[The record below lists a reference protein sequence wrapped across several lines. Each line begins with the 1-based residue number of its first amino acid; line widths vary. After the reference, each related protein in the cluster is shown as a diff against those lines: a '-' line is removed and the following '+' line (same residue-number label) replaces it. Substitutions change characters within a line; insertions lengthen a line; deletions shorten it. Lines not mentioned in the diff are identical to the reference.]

1 MPSQRQLFLDH
12 IGQTSPAPLM
22 LEIER
27 AEGSFLYDSSGRDI
41 LDLISG
47 VSVSN
52 TGHRHPAVMAAL
64 NDQAGRYMHLMV
76 YGEVIQSPQVRYAAR
91 LAELLPPSL
100 ESSYFVNSGSEAIE
114 GAIKLA

>member
-1 MPSQRQLFLDH
+1 MPSQRQLFLNH
-12 IGQTSPAPLM
+12 LGQTSPAPLM

-27 AEGSFLYDSSGRDI
+27 AEGSFLYDKGGNDI

-64 NDQAGRYMHLMV
+64 NEQAGRYMHLMV
-76 YGEVIQSPQVRYAAR
+76 FGEVI
-91 LAELLPPSL
+91 
-100 ESSYFVNSGSEAIE
+100 
-114 GAIKLA
+114 